1 VYDINGKNAL
11 TMMDVLYQD
20 NDKYFLDR
28 KRAKAYELTGRAIPD

>member
-1 VYDINGKNAL
+1 
-11 TMMDVLYQD
+11 MEVLYQD